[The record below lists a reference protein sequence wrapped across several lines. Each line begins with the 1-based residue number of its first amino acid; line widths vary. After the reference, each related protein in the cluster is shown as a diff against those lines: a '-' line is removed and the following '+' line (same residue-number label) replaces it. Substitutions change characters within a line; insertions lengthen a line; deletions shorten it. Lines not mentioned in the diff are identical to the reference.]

1 MNSHADIVKSLAS
14 PAAEE
19 KKTTAPV
26 AMSPF
31 RDDHAS
37 TELRIKMAQ
46 HLISLCAKSDVK
58 TPPVVVDAKE
68 HPILHSKIDPATVS
82 PDLTIANYFFRLA
95 TSLPLTDENFIIA
108 LFIINNLSK
117 EIPVDRF
124 TVHRYLLFA
133 SYLATDDSHFHT
145 TKFDDHFAKVGGI
158 KTEELLDSCVKID
171 KMPAM
176 QSCLTSIKQNEH
188 YAMLQ
193 LLLHDS
199 DSDYKASICA
209 KSILY
214 PYLSTVLRRLV
225 SSYIFAE
232 DLAGYASYFR
242 LFPVKALEVVEA
254 DRAADAKKVISSLP
268 GSSPAA

>member
-1 MNSHADIVKSLAS
+1 MNSHADIAKSLVS

-26 AMSPF
+26 ALSPF
-31 RDDHAS
+31 RDGHAS
-37 TELRIKMAQ
+37 IELRVKMAQ

-68 HPILHSKIDPATVS
+68 HPILHSTIDPATVS

-95 TSLPLTDENFIIA
+95 TSLPLADENFIIA

-133 SYLATDDSHFHT
+133 SYLATDDSHLHT
-145 TKFDDHFAKVGGI
+145 TKFDDHFANVGGI
-158 KTEELLDSCVKID
+158 KTEELLDSCAKMD

-193 LLLHDS
+193 FLLQDS
-199 DSDYKASICA
+199 DADYKASICA
-209 KSILY
+209 KSVLY
-214 PYLSTVLRRLV
+214 PRLPTVLRRLV

-242 LFPVKALEVVEA
+242 LFPVKALEVIKV
-254 DRAADAKKVISSLP
+254 DKVISSEPPLGP
-268 GSSPAA
+268 SPAG

>member
-1 MNSHADIVKSLAS
+1 MNSHTNITKSLAS
-14 PAAEE
+14 PASTASEE

-26 AMSPF
+26 ALSPF
-31 RDDHAS
+31 RDGHAS
-37 TELRIKMAQ
+37 IELRIKMAL
-46 HLISLCAKSDVK
+46 HLIILCEKSDVR
-58 TPPVVVDAKE
+58 TLPVVADAKE
-68 HPILHSKIDPATVS
+68 HSVFHSKIDPATVS

-95 TSLPLTDENFIIA
+95 TSLPLTDENLVIA

-124 TVHRYLLFA
+124 TIHRYLLFA
-133 SYLATDDSHFHT
+133 SYLATDDSYFHT
-145 TKFDDHFAKVGGI
+145 TEFDDHFANAGGI
-158 KTEELLDSCVKID
+158 KTEELLDSCAIID

-193 LLLHDS
+193 LLLQDS
-199 DSDYKASICA
+199 DFDYKTSICA
-209 KSILY
+209 KSALY
-214 PYLSTVLRRLV
+214 PRLPTVLRRLV

-242 LFPVKALEVVEA
+242 LFPVKALEVIKV
-254 DRAADAKKVISSLP
+254 DKVISSEPPLGP
-268 GSSPAA
+268 SPAG